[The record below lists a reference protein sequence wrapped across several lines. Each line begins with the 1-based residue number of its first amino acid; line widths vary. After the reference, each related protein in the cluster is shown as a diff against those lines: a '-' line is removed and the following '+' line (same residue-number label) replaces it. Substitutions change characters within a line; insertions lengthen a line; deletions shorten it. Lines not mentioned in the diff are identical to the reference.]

1 MAADLQENIAQAVR
15 DRRRALGMSQRELAE
30 AVGFGSHQIV
40 SELERGQRDVKAWEL
55 ARIAD
60 VLHTSVP
67 ALLKRERAGQ
77 TKTRVFWRTD
87 APEADRC
94 RNETKLLERFER
106 YRRVEELTNAGR
118 DVQSLPRFHVDR
130 STSFGQTEQMASRA
144 RRSMDLGGR
153 PAMSL
158 TEVVQERFGVM
169 LFLDD
174 LGSGGSAACVR
185 TDSDAAIL
193 LNRNEALWRRRFSL
207 AHKLFHLVTWDAVM
221 DSWPRG
227 NRRTTWPDRVE
238 KLANVFASALLL
250 PGDDLRGEF
259 QSRFEGREPS
269 DPELV
274 NLARA
279 YGVSTSALL
288 SRLRTLGLMEEE
300 AVRARLGNGSF
311 RSMDRASMP
320 RRWTV
325 SPPDLPDRF
334 VRLVALAYRTGD
346 ISRSVAARYLETN
359 PGELYHLDWDEDDG
373 WGADINRVVARPV
386 GSR

>member
-1 MAADLQENIAQAVR
+1 MQEIIARSVR
-15 DRRRALGMSQRELAE
+15 DRRKALGMSQRELAE

-60 VLHTSVP
+60 VLHTSLP
-67 ALLKRERAGQ
+67 ALVKRERAGE
-77 TKTRVFWRTD
+77 TEKRIFWRTD
-87 APEADRC
+87 APEADRS
-94 RNETKLLERFER
+94 RHEARLLERFER
-106 YRRVEELTNAGR
+106 YRRVAKLTNAGG
-118 DVQSLPRFHVDR
+118 DAQSLPRFHVDR

-158 TEVVQERFGVM
+158 AAVVQERFGVM

-193 LNRNEALWRRRFSL
+193 LNRNEAPWRQRYSL
-207 AHKLFHLVTWDAVM
+207 AHELFHLVTWDAVM

-227 NRRTTWPDRVE
+227 NHRTSWPDRVE

-259 QSRFEGREPS
+259 QSRFEGRDPS

-274 NLARA
+274 NMARA
-279 YGVSTSALL
+279 CGVSTSALL
-288 SRLRTLGLMEEE
+288 WRLRTLGLMEEE
-300 AVRARLGNGSF
+300 AVRERLGNGSF
-311 RSMDRASMP
+311 RGMDRASMP
-320 RRWTV
+320 KHW
-325 SPPDLPDRF
+325 SKPPPDLPDRF

-346 ISRSVAARYLETN
+346 ISRSVAARCLETN
-359 PGELYHLDWDEDDG
+359 PAELYYLDWDEDDG
-373 WGADINRVVARPV
+373 WAAETRPA
-386 GSR
+386 

>member
-1 MAADLQENIAQAVR
+1 MAANLQENIAMAVR

-60 VLHTSVP
+60 VLHTSLP

-77 TKTRVFWRTD
+77 TKTHIFWRTD

-94 RNETKLLERFER
+94 RNEAKLLERFER
-106 YRRVEELTNAGR
+106 YRRVETLTKAGS
-118 DVQSLPRFHVDR
+118 DAQSLPRFHVAR
-130 STSFGQTEQMASRA
+130 LTSFGQTEQMASRA

-193 LNRNEALWRRRFSL
+193 LNRNDAPWRQRFSL
-207 AHKLFHLVTWDAVM
+207 AHELFHLVTWDAVM

>member
-1 MAADLQENIAQAVR
+1 
-15 DRRRALGMSQRELAE
+15 
-30 AVGFGSHQIV
+30 
-40 SELERGQRDVKAWEL
+40 
-55 ARIAD
+55 
-60 VLHTSVP
+60 
-67 ALLKRERAGQ
+67 
-77 TKTRVFWRTD
+77 
-87 APEADRC
+87 
-94 RNETKLLERFER
+94 
-106 YRRVEELTNAGR
+106 
-118 DVQSLPRFHVDR
+118 
-130 STSFGQTEQMASRA
+130 
-144 RRSMDLGGR
+144 
-153 PAMSL
+153 MSL

-174 LGSGGSAACVR
+174 LGSGESAACVR
-185 TDSDAAIL
+185 TDSDAAVL

-207 AHKLFHLVTWDAVM
+207 AHELFHLVTWDAVM

-274 NLARA
+274 NMARA
-279 YGVSTSALL
+279 YGLSTSALL
-288 SRLRTLGLMEEE
+288 WRLGTLGLMEEE

-320 RRWTV
+320 RRK
-325 SPPDLPDRF
+325 PQPDLPDRF

-346 ISRSVAARYLETN
+346 ISRSVAARYQETN
-359 PGELYHLDWDEDDG
+359 PAELYYLDWDENDD
-373 WGADINRVVARPV
+373 WADNSGVEDGTIKEYEAEGEWNAT
-386 GSR
+386 G